1 MFYVC
6 NRTVHISPESIIGEI
21 RLFVISVSVV
31 SVAMVSV
38 AMATSCFFVIV
49 ASFALSSTAG
59 FTQSHHQDNDV
70 LYVSML
76 DQWRT
81 TDVHRNVNVSVNLR
95 MAVREVDRRYV
106 SITLDSSL
114 VDYHWPHFDFRYD
127 ASYL

>member
-21 RLFVISVSVV
+21 RLFVISVA
-31 SVAMVSV
+31 VASV

-59 FTQSHHQDNDV
+59 FTQSRQENDV
-70 LYVSML
+70 LYVFKL